1 MGGLGFSGVFYG
13 LLLGALIPLVASVG
27 PISLALRTQL
37 INALDARRP
46 KVQGVKFSIEYGDQA
61 GNVNISLLIIGGC
74 LTVFGFIIYYFL
86 PLALLSFNVTIW
98 ITFLFILLGMLFG
111 LALLSLNLE
120 RPAEFGCNE
129 RMFPLLRQEVSVQFS
144 C

>member
-1 MGGLGFSGVFYG
+1 MAF
-13 LLLGALIPLVASVG
+13 LLGALIPLVASVG

-61 GNVNISLLIIGGC
+61 GNVNISQLIIGGC
-74 LTVFGFIIYYFL
+74 LTLYGFIIYYFL
-86 PLALLSFNVTIW
+86 PLALLSFNVSIFGTI
-98 ITFLFILLGMLFG
+98 FLIILLGMLFG

-120 RPAEFGCNE
+120 RPAEFGVMSACF
-129 RMFPLLRQEVSVQFS
+129 RCCIKR
-144 C
+144 